1 MNLSRRFLPVVV
13 AAALATSITA
23 AQAQTAEQKKLAAMA
38 ADDAAFRK
46 AQQVQGRL
54 PAEPRMTPTEKQDL
68 FDRLCRIKPVMSD
81 AEIDGCKK
89 AYRL

>member
-1 MNLSRRFLPVVV
+1 MKPSIPVALMTLTFAV
-13 AAALATSITA
+13 AAGQALS
-23 AQAQTAEQKKLAAMA
+23 QTAEQKKLAAMA

-46 AQQVQGRL
+46 AQLVQGRL
-54 PAEPRMTPTEKQDL
+54 PPEPQLTQREKMER
-68 FDRLCRIKPVMSD
+68 FDRLCQIKPVMTD